1 MTLVA
6 EVRDSVTGQLLARAV
21 DTVQGRRTRGFQLAS
36 PVTNMADARSAMQQ
50 WANVL
55 LTGLDDAEGRS
66 STTQPTS

>member
-1 MTLVA
+1 
-6 EVRDSVTGQLLARAV
+6 
-21 DTVQGRRTRGFQLAS
+21 
-36 PVTNMADARSAMQQ
+36 MADARSAMQQ